1 MSKLDEFCDSL
12 QKKIYAKTEQDL
24 GKEFLERWLEP
35 KFMGKL
41 SKANKIVKVKPS
53 CGKVLEVYFFL
64 EKDRVKEI
72 AFFTDGCGS
81 DIVCA
86 EIACE
91 LALNKSKEEI
101 LALTEDDILTVVP
114 KLALSSR
121 SAAKAPIQ
129 ALKEAFV

>member
-1 MSKLDEFCDSL
+1 MNRLDEFCDSL
-12 QKKIYAKTEQDL
+12 QKKIYEKTEQDL

-41 SKANKIVKVKPS
+41 KEANKVVKVKPS
-53 CGKVLEVYFFL
+53 CGKMLEVYFVI

-81 DIVCA
+81 DVVCA

-91 LALNKSKEEI
+91 LAYNKSKEEI
-101 LALTEDDILTVVP
+101 LALTEDDILAIVP

-121 SAAKAPIQ
+121 SAAKAPLQ
-129 ALKEAFV
+129 ALKEAFA